1 VVSGTLKEAEWQ
13 GTTVIRDDVPTQ
25 IAELKRRHGREI
37 QVHGSGDLAQ
47 TLLANNLV
55 DELHL
60 WIYPIVLGTGKR
72 PFPPGIA
79 PAAFSLADTR
89 KTSTGVLV
97 NRYRRAG
104 KPAYGSFALDQ
115 G

>member
-1 VVSGTLKEAEWQ
+1 
-13 GTTVIRDDVPTQ
+13 VIRDDVPTQ
-25 IAELKRRHGREI
+25 IAELKRRHGGEI

-47 TLLANNLV
+47 TLLANDLV

-72 PFPPGIA
+72 LFPPGIA

-89 KTSTGVLV
+89 KTSTEVLV
-97 NRYRRAG
+97 NTYRRAG
-104 KPAYGSFALDQ
+104 KPGYGSFALDQ
-115 G
+115 E

>member
-1 VVSGTLKEAEWQ
+1 
-13 GTTVIRDDVPTQ
+13 VIRDDVAKQ

-47 TLLANNLV
+47 TLFANDLV

-72 PFPPGIA
+72 LFPPGIA
-79 PAAFSLADTR
+79 PAALSLADTR

-97 NRYRRAG
+97 NTYRRAG
-104 KPAYGSFALDQ
+104 KPEYGSFALDQ
-115 G
+115 A